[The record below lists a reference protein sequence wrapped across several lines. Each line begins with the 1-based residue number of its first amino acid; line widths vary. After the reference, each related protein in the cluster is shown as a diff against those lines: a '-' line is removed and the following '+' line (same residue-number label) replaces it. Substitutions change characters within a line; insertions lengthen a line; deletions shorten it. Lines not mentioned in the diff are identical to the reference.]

1 VCVAVAA
8 AAVVQIFV
16 FLKKIRQRGARR
28 RSVARASRESDRR
41 FARSARRRAASAIG
55 RRATRGVAR
64 THAAKNRQTAEAAE
78 CH

>member
-28 RSVARASRESDRR
+28 RSAARASRGRDRR
-41 FARSARRRAASAIG
+41 FARSAVRARRGDRTARDARRRANA
-55 RRATRGVAR
+55 RG
-64 THAAKNRQTAEAAE
+64 KK
-78 CH
+78 